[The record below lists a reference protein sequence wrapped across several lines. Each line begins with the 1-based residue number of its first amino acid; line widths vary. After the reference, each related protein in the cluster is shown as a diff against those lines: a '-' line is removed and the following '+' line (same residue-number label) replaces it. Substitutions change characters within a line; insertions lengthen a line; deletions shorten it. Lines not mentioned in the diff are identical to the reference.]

1 MDLLGMLLEQLGF
14 VAAILLLLYLIS
26 VITGRH
32 APSDVEIPIPQAT
45 THLVDHRK
53 KQSQS

>member
-1 MDLLGMLLEQLGF
+1 MELLGMLLEQLGF